1 MIIFPLPDEHVYSY
15 LYRSYRIHGV
25 INAMHTI
32 INGDGFFRQRIALIP
47 YDYIQV
53 LLPESPDMTCE
64 DNDNVMN
71 FGAMLKNCE
80 NLWWN
85 RLIAPVLYRSG
96 FMLREVLYPSSD
108 EVLRGKGKPGLRVSA
123 RVSDKRM
130 PERIKY
136 CPLCVHVA
144 IRTYGTAYLSAL
156 WLGNATH
163 CPKCLSELVVAETG
177 SRRIA
182 IRVLEQIFSG
192 KCSTG

>member
-1 MIIFPLPDEHVYSY
+1 MVIAPLPDEHVYSY
-15 LYRSYRIHGV
+15 LYRNYRVHGV

-32 INGDGFFRQRIALIP
+32 INGEGFFRQRISLIP
-47 YDYIQV
+47 YDYIQA
-53 LLPESPDMTCE
+53 LLPGFPDVTWE
-64 DNDNVMN
+64 GNGNVLD
-71 FGAMLKNCE
+71 FGAMLKNGE

-136 CPLCVHVA
+136 CPLCVHDA
-144 IRTYGTAYLSAL
+144 IRAYGTAYLSAL

-163 CPKCLSELVVAETG
+163 CPKCLLELVVAETG
-177 SRRIA
+177 SRKIA

-192 KCSTG
+192 KCFTG